1 MTTTKSAN
9 GKSAN
14 GKNGYPLAMLIRES
28 AHDIWLA
35 GLGAY
40 AKAGKEGGRLFDSL
54 VDLGESVEKKAR
66 EEVTRPIRA
75 AERGVEGARNTVAE
89 AWAQI
94 ELMIERRITR
104 TLHALQ
110 IPTQRD
116 VAELTQRVEKLNRTV
131 RQLTRERDAAARKS
145 ARPSATK
152 KKPARRTARPA
163 AKRAAASSK
172 ATSKRSTSR
181 RAKA

>member
-1 MTTTKSAN
+1 MTTT
-9 GKSAN
+9 KSAN

-40 AKAGKEGGRLFDSL
+40 AKAGKEGSRLFDSL

-66 EEVTRPIRA
+66 DEVSRPIRA
-75 AERGVEGARNTVAE
+75 AERSVEGARSAVAE
-89 AWAQI
+89 TWQQI
-94 ELMIERRITR
+94 ELLIERRITK

-131 RQLTRERDAAARKS
+131 RQLTRERDAEARKG
-145 ARPSATK
+145 ARPAATK
-152 KKPARRTARPA
+152 KKPTRRAARPV
-163 AKRAAASSK
+163 AKRAAATK
-172 ATSKRSTSR
+172 KTRSKRSTSG
-181 RAKA
+181 RARA

>member
-1 MTTTKSAN
+1 MTTT
-9 GKSAN
+9 KSAN
-14 GKNGYPLAMLIRES
+14 GKNGYPLAILIRES

-40 AKAGKEGGRLFDSL
+40 AKAGKEGSRLFDSL

-66 EEVTRPIRA
+66 DEVTRPIRA
-75 AERGVEGARNTVAE
+75 AERSVEGARSAAAE
-89 AWAQI
+89 TWQQI
-94 ELMIERRITR
+94 ELLIERRITK

-116 VAELTQRVEKLNRTV
+116 VAELTQHVEKLNRTV

-145 ARPSATK
+145 ARPAATK
-152 KKPARRTARPA
+152 KKPTRRAARPA
-163 AKRAAASSK
+163 AKRAAASKK
-172 ATSKRSTSR
+172 ARSKRSTAG
-181 RAKA
+181 RARA

>member
-1 MTTTKSAN
+1 MTTT
-9 GKSAN
+9 KSAN

-40 AKAGKEGGRLFDSL
+40 AKAGKEGSRLFDSL

-66 EEVTRPIRA
+66 DEVTRPIRA
-75 AERGVEGARNTVAE
+75 AERSMEGARNAVAE
-89 AWAQI
+89 TWQQI
-94 ELMIERRITR
+94 ELLIERRITK

-116 VAELTQRVEKLNRTV
+116 VAELTQHVEKLNRTV

-145 ARPSATK
+145 ARPAATK
-152 KKPARRTARPA
+152 KKPTRRAARPA
-163 AKRAAASSK
+163 AKRAAASKK
-172 ATSKRSTSR
+172 ARSKRSTAG
-181 RAKA
+181 RAGA